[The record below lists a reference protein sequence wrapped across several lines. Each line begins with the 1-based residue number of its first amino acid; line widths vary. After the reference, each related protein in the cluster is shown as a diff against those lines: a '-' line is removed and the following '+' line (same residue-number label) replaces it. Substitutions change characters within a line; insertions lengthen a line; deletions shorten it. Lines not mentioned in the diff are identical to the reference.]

1 MPSLLL
7 TKPMEQRSTLHMAV
21 VQCQDSTPRI
31 WSGLDQMPSLTT
43 LSTFGLGYAV
53 GKFDCICGLGLSGI
67 SVDGVSSG
75 TLSANI
81 FAFSLGTGGGGE
93 LVIGGVDPAH
103 YTGDFSY
110 LPVQNMSRWTHGPLV
125 ALLLDI
131 PTRL

>member
-1 MPSLLL
+1 MAYVVWVSVASLL
-7 TKPMEQRSTLHMAV
+7 MA
-21 VQCQDSTPRI
+21 CP
-31 WSGLDQMPSLTT
+31 L
-43 LSTFGLGYAV
+43 A
-53 GKFDCICGLGLSGI
+53 
-67 SVDGVSSG
+67 
-75 TLSANI
+75 LSANI